1 MTPSPSQNQVDDERI
16 KEDMDNQVNSISE
29 MEELILAIDAKYQE
43 LELEYNAT
51 MEDINAL

>member
-1 MTPSPSQNQVDDERI
+1 MTPSPSQVDDERI